1 MTQKVD
7 RRAFLGSALG
17 TALGLLTGHQV
28 VRTGSANAEA
38 SEDHRSFLPM
48 VGKGPTSELYVV
60 RNIPVPDFAQ
70 SRYHPGVETLLAL
83 LGQHGLKFYR
93 QEPVAPLSGP
103 NGIIAADDVVLL
115 KVNAQWKHRGC
126 TNSDVVRGLIERIL
140 AFPGGFTGEVVIVE
154 NGQGRGSLDCNQN
167 YDGDTSVAANA
178 EKPSQTFNYLANT
191 VFAGKPV
198 SAYLLDPIRS
208 KLVGTNDHLTQGYR
222 SINPHPERKN
232 WSISYPCFNTAGG
245 HRVEVAR
252 GLWTGTGYASNL
264 KLINLPVLKTHGGCG
279 VTGALKLYYGLL
291 SMHYSSGGYHYGEI
305 GQVLGEMFAHV
316 RAPDL
321 NIMDC
326 IWVSHGKLQ
335 GYPPSATSRQD
346 TLIGGLDPVAMDYW
360 ASKHIL
366 YPVSHDPNHH
376 PDMAS
381 QYDDSNLAQYLA
393 QAVSEINA
401 CGPIAGKPV
410 TNLEPGIICY
420 QV

>member
-1 MTQKVD
+1 MTQKLG

-17 TALGLLTGHQV
+17 AGLSLLTGRQFV
-28 VRTGSANAEA
+28 NAPPVEAQGSGENKQY
-38 SEDHRSFLPM
+38 LPIVM
-48 VGKGPTSELYVV
+48 NTPKSELYAV
-60 RNIPVPDFAQ
+60 RNIPLPNFTQ
-70 SRYHPGVETLLAL
+70 TKYHRGVESLLAL
-83 LGQHGLKFYR
+83 MGQHGLKFYR
-93 QEPVAPLSGP
+93 HEPADALSGP
-103 NGIIAADDVVLL
+103 DGIIATDDVVLI
-115 KVNAQWKHRGC
+115 KVNAQWKQRGC

-140 AFPGGFTGEVVIVE
+140 AFPGGFSGEVVIID

-178 EKPSQTFNYLANT
+178 ETQTQTFNYLAKT

-198 SAYLLDPIRS
+198 SAYLLDPIRGRS
-208 KLVGTNDHLTQGYR
+208 VADGDHQTQGYR
-222 SINPHPERKN
+222 AINPHPERKS

-252 GLWTGTGYASNL
+252 GVWTGNAYASNL

-279 VTGALKLYYGLL
+279 VTGALKLFYGLL
-291 SMHYSSGGYHYGEI
+291 SMNYSSGVYHYSGI

-326 IWVSHGKLQ
+326 IWISHGDLR
-335 GYPPSATSRQD
+335 GYPPESTSRQN
-346 TLIGGLDPVAMDYW
+346 TLIAGLDPVAMDYW
-360 ASKHIL
+360 ASKYVL
-366 YPVSHDPNHH
+366 YPVSHNPNHH

-381 QYDDSNLAQYLA
+381 QYSDSNLAQYLA
-393 QAVSEINA
+393 QAAAEINA
-401 CGPIAGKPV
+401 CRPIAGKPV
-410 TNLEPGIICY
+410 LYGDSSIICH